1 MGDGMNNYVA
11 TIYEKKRVGDA
22 EYIYTSS
29 YTTLGEYDEET
40 QTFIDRNG
48 REYPHITSEDCIF
61 GNEDK
66 GFANAV
72 KIKEVKSMFTE
83 EDGIYTI
90 NDAISRY
97 DELSRESI
105 LLVGITPEGVS
116 YTRSIELGC
125 HIDDEDY
132 KSYIDFASDNPE
144 LDGVKFTPDKG
155 ISSTE
160 IDNSEL
166 VSEEDLK
173 SGEVS
178 PKIAAIMQELGEGV
192 YSLEDLRKLRENIRL
207 HREDLGVLLDQV
219 DMLVTTGDVLEG
231 VEVTDAPKKVEE
243 FRKPKKV
250 KIPNY
255 IDIDTLRDKI
265 TATVKGQDDHVERI
279 ITEIIRKDRNPEA
292 KSRGILL
299 TGSTGIG
306 KTTIMK
312 LIAKYLD
319 KPFFEI
325 DTLGLTVPGYVGKDI
340 EEELYRI
347 YEDAGRNLTKVEN
360 SIIYFDE
367 IDKKN
372 SEKNS
377 DVSGRGVL
385 NLLLKF
391 IEGKKY
397 SAVKDMKHS
406 GETVTIDTSNMIVFL
421 SGAYN
426 DVYNRLKAEHDGIG
440 FGNSVK
446 KGDVLREAT
455 SEDFVKLANSP
466 DEFIGRVLIIK
477 LDDLT
482 DEIFKEILTDSED
495 SELLR
500 QIELFKELGVELTYT
515 EGFLMKLV
523 KNAKKKNTGARGLK
537 NAVEDATWAAYNEA
551 YKKANDDHGLD
562 IVTLTEETVE
572 HPKVY
577 EKTYK

>member
-72 KIKEVKSMFTE
+72 KIKEIKSMFTE

-173 SGEVS
+173 SGEVN

-207 HREDLGVLLDQV
+207 HREDLDVLLDQV

-397 SAVKDMKHS
+397 SAVKDMKHG
-406 GETVTIDTSNMIVFL
+406 GETVTIDTSNMIVFV

-440 FGNSVK
+440 FGNTVK

-455 SEDFVKLANSP
+455 SEDFIKLANSP

-523 KNAKKKNTGARGLK
+523 ENAKKKNTGARGLK

-562 IVTLTEETVE
+562 TVTLTEETVE